1 MRLKEILNS
10 KYEKKIFDI
19 VYENA
24 PVKPIDFE
32 KRYGFN
38 KYVYEI
44 LKKMVKK
51 GILIKTPN
59 GYDLNEKFKLPLW
72 DQHFFFE
79 KIKEKEE
86 GILYGDL
93 GELKS
98 MGLVRYFH
106 NNHSVYGF
114 PIWKKL
120 SEYQFQIFTTILKR
134 IDDAFDDLKDLKQIY
149 EISKEY
155 KQKEVIMSKLAL
167 RYLLYHFIL
176 SLEEILE
183 QDSYNEKSYRF
194 VIDLVKEACK
204 LGRKHKLK
212 LCDKD
217 SPYPEKSFWRYFIN
231 PALLMNDINDER
243 TLHTLTDF
251 RDEIDFLSKEGKW
264 FFQTNKKYVCYEKEL
279 NDYWIMESYKNSKKE
294 GKILTENKEREN
306 LAILSTPSIEQMKEL
321 MNIKTCL
328 EYRVNGVYNS
338 LLIKPKNKASKIEN
352 MITIYSL
359 ILPALTPK
367 GFRNAVEE
375 REFKNSQI
383 LKKWFSKREINFMI
397 GLIKNYGNQFPGFY
411 PLEKIIWSEA
421 FSPEPFGIKKYRLWF
436 KKEWERKIRREYNYF
451 KNKKDISYE
460 EILSKVKKTFEGED
474 IEDIEG
480 IATYLFYTLEKE
492 MDKKNFTDIKV
503 DIDKVDIEK
512 ELLKLEK
519 ELKKDKKNRS

>member
-98 MGLVRYFH
+98 IGLARYFH

-183 QDSYNEKSYRF
+183 QD
-194 VIDLVKEACK
+194 
-204 LGRKHKLK
+204 
-212 LCDKD
+212 
-217 SPYPEKSFWRYFIN
+217 
-231 PALLMNDINDER
+231 
-243 TLHTLTDF
+243 
-251 RDEIDFLSKEGKW
+251 
-264 FFQTNKKYVCYEKEL
+264 
-279 NDYWIMESYKNSKKE
+279 
-294 GKILTENKEREN
+294 
-306 LAILSTPSIEQMKEL
+306 
-321 MNIKTCL
+321 
-328 EYRVNGVYNS
+328 
-338 LLIKPKNKASKIEN
+338 
-352 MITIYSL
+352 
-359 ILPALTPK
+359 
-367 GFRNAVEE
+367 
-375 REFKNSQI
+375 
-383 LKKWFSKREINFMI
+383 
-397 GLIKNYGNQFPGFY
+397 
-411 PLEKIIWSEA
+411 
-421 FSPEPFGIKKYRLWF
+421 
-436 KKEWERKIRREYNYF
+436 
-451 KNKKDISYE
+451 
-460 EILSKVKKTFEGED
+460 
-474 IEDIEG
+474 
-480 IATYLFYTLEKE
+480 
-492 MDKKNFTDIKV
+492 
-503 DIDKVDIEK
+503 
-512 ELLKLEK
+512 
-519 ELKKDKKNRS
+519 